1 MAVLVLLA
9 VGSVSLLAGLLVTGT
24 VTAAKEPVVLRTT
37 TTTTAPTT
45 TTTTNAPTTT
55 SAPSTPSS
63 MAAAETTTTTETTT
77 TVTTTTEAS
86 TTAQPIATL
95 SAPVD
100 DATIFAT
107 ATQPS
112 ELCANQILIFGA
124 SASDDSV
131 LVAICADETGIDYLG
146 LELPRRAGIRVDACQ
161 ADGGL
166 WLADNSGWT
175 YKVQSSGGGAGTG
188 VSLTSPGG
196 VRQFAYELPD
206 VIGDTAVRPE
216 FAC

>member
-63 MAAAETTTTTETTT
+63 IAAAETTTTT
-77 TVTTTTEAS
+77 VPTTTEAS
-86 TTAQPIATL
+86 TSAQPIATL
-95 SAPVD
+95 AAPVD
-100 DATIFAT
+100 DAAIFAT

-124 SASDDSV
+124 RASDDSV